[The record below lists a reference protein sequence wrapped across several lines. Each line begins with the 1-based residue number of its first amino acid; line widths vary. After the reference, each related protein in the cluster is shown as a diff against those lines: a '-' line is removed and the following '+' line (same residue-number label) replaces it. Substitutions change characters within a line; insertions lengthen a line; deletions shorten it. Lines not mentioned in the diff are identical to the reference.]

1 MENLSTWVQT
11 SLATLIPQWQYTAEQ
26 PADNSSD
33 YSIPV
38 LKRDKNNCYDGDTY
52 FFTTD
57 APTTEKALLKKSI
70 CS

>member
-11 SLATLIPQWQYTAEQ
+11 SLATLIPHWQYSVEQ

-33 YSIPV
+33 YSTPV
-38 LKRDKNNCYDGDTY
+38 LKRDKNNCYDGDTSS
-52 FFTTD
+52 
-57 APTTEKALLKKSI
+57 PPMLLLLTEKALLKKSV